1 MRRAR
6 YSFSEMRRRL
16 LQGGME
22 PDDAVTGGAMEQN
35 EAQLKAIAHREGPM
49 MVLAGP
55 GSGKTTVITNRVR
68 ALIEEYGVKPER
80 ILVITFT
87 KAAAG
92 EMRERFEKLTGM
104 EKSGVNFGTFHA
116 VYFKILKY
124 AYNYDAACIIRE
136 EERYQFFRDYIAKLE
151 LEIED
156 EREFIEGITSEISL
170 VKGERMD
177 IEHYYSMNCPEDNFR
192 EIYRAYERM
201 LRNANKI
208 DFDDMLLLC
217 YELLTARQDILA
229 MWQKRYEYI
238 LIDEFQDINR
248 VQYDIIRLLAL
259 PQNNLFIVG
268 DDDQSIYRFRGAKP
282 ELMLN
287 FPKDY
292 PDCRQVLLNINY
304 RSAADIVEAAGR
316 LISVNQNRF
325 PKEIRAVHGR
335 ENAVRTLEYPDVRSQ
350 NEAVAR
356 ELLEYRRAGGA
367 YNDIAVLY
375 RTNLQPGALV
385 EKLMEYNIPFR
396 MKDSLPN
403 IYEHWLARNILAYI
417 KLAQGSDERALYFQI
432 MNRPKRYL
440 SREAFPEPRVDLRQV
455 KQYYYE
461 QAGKGYVIERI
472 EKLEED
478 LRLLAKTG
486 PYAAVSYI
494 RRAVGYDDYLRE
506 YAKLRRINEEELF
519 DTLSQLQ
526 ETAREYAT
534 YGEWFAHMEEYRE
547 ELARQSEQRNDR
559 SRDAVSLMTFHG
571 AKGLEFPHVYIID
584 ANEGIT
590 PHRRAVVS
598 EDMEEERRMFYVA
611 ATRARKALTVTYT
624 RERFNK
630 KQEVSRFVP
639 ELITDRAGFREGA
652 AVEHKSCGP
661 GTVVQ
666 IKNGK
671 ISVRFD
677 AQRTIK
683 TMDME
688 FCLKNGLLRLRGGSE
703 EAKTPQG

>member
-1 MRRAR
+1 
-6 YSFSEMRRRL
+6 
-16 LQGGME
+16 
-22 PDDAVTGGAMEQN
+22 MEQN
-35 EAQLKAIAHREGPM
+35 EAQLTAIAHREGPM

-55 GSGKTTVITNRVR
+55 GSGKTTVITNRAR
-68 ALIEEYGVKPER
+68 ALIEECGIKPER

-92 EMRERFEKLTGM
+92 EMRERFEKLMGV

-124 AYNYDAACIIRE
+124 AYNYDAACIIKE
-136 EERYQFFRDYIAKLE
+136 EERYQFFRDYITKLA

-156 EREFIEGITSEISL
+156 EKEFIEGISSEISL

-177 IEHYYSMNCPEDNFR
+177 IEHYYSMNCSEDNFKK
-192 EIYRAYERM
+192 IYRAYESM

-217 YELLTARQDILA
+217 YELLTARPDILA

-282 ELMLN
+282 EIMLN

-292 PDCRQVLLNINY
+292 PDCKRVLLDINY

-316 LISVNQNRF
+316 LISANKKRF
-325 PKEIRAVHGR
+325 PKEIRTIRGR
-335 ENAVRTLEYPDVRSQ
+335 ENAVRTAEYQDVKGQ
-350 NEAVAR
+350 NEAVAQ
-356 ELLEYRRAGGA
+356 ELLEYHRAGGT
-367 YNDIAVLY
+367 YNDIAILY
-375 RTNLQPGALV
+375 RTNMQPGALV

-403 IYEHWLARNILAYI
+403 IYEHWLAKNILAYI
-417 KLAQGSDERALYFQI
+417 RLALGADDRALYFQI

-440 SREAFPEPRVDLRQV
+440 SREAFPEAKVDLRQV
-455 KQYYYE
+455 KRYYYG
-461 QAGKGYVIERI
+461 QPGKGYVIERI

-478 LRLLAKTG
+478 LKLLAKTS

-494 RRAVGYDDYLRE
+494 RRAIGYDDYLRE

-526 ETAREYAT
+526 EAAREYRTFA
-534 YGEWFAHMEEYRE
+534 EWFAHMEEYRE
-547 ELARQSEQRNDR
+547 ELARQSEQKNDR
-559 SRDAVSLMTFHG
+559 DRDAVSLMTFHG
-571 AKGLEFPHVYIID
+571 SKGLEFSHVYIVD

-590 PHRRAVVS
+590 PHHKAVVN

-611 ATRARKALTVTYT
+611 VTRAKKALTVTYT

-630 KQEVSRFVP
+630 KQEVSRFVA
-639 ELITDRAGFREGA
+639 ELVMDFAAFREGA
-652 AVEHKSCGP
+652 LVEHKSY
-661 GTVVQ
+661 GTGTIIQ

-671 ISVRFD
+671 VSVRFD
-677 AQRTIK
+677 AQRAIRTL
-683 TMDME
+683 DME
-688 FCLKNGLLRLRGGSE
+688 FCLKNQMLKL
-703 EAKTPQG
+703 KNQGA